1 MDSKTKTLVHLIDDA
16 LKIAEDRLLRRGA
29 QGEHDLAPLSGLEM
43 IIAALRERRERA
55 LTGTLAPFE
64 GHNSVG
70 LNRELLEW
78 GEWGTELFQAIES
91 IEEFYRDN
99 F

>member
-16 LKIAEDRLLRRGA
+16 LKIAEDRLLRREAGA
-29 QGEHDLAPLSGLEM
+29 YDSAPLSGLEV
-43 IIAALRERRERA
+43 IVAALRERRESA
-55 LTGTLAPFE
+55 LNGTLKPFE
-64 GHNSVG
+64 GRNSVG

-78 GEWGTELFQAIES
+78 GEWGTALFQAIES
-91 IEEFYRDN
+91 VEEFYRDN